1 MVARGWQGQIGRVMC
16 VVLGKHTEMGTW
28 WIDEPRLMGSSNPS
42 VAALEQLRSDGFD
55 VLVSFLKEDE
65 QPPRYDV
72 EQVKVLGFERQNI
85 PARDFHPPAVEQ
97 LEQFV
102 TLIAQIPAT
111 AKAVV
116 HCEGGIGR
124 TGTFAA
130 AYWVAK
136 GQSVSDAIARVRQTR
151 PGAVEPPTGG
161 RSPSF
166 RGPPDEPAVVGLTR
180 LSQRTPWQDHRFAL
194 DRTASRLLTT
204 VH

>member
-1 MVARGWQGQIGRVMC
+1 
-16 VVLGKHTEMGTW
+16 MGTW

-42 VAALEQLRSDGFD
+42 VAALERLRSDGFD

-72 EQVKVLGFERQNI
+72 EQVKAFGFERHNI
-85 PARDFHPPAVEQ
+85 PVRDFHPPAVEQ

-136 GQSVSDAIARVRQTR
+136 GQTVPDAIARVRQVR
-151 PGAVEPPTGG
+151 PGAVETQAQEEVL
-161 RSPSF
+161 R
-166 RGPPDEPAVVGLTR
+166 
-180 LSQRTPWQDHRFAL
+180 RFAAVQM
-194 DRTASRLLTT
+194 RSGHPESVSNPPR
-204 VH
+204 